1 MSSSIKKQISQQFK
15 NGGMSIK
22 LLYINLGVYI
32 IFSIIWIINRLLKL
46 DPASYYYLQDIFSF
60 NSEIISSLIKPWTF
74 ITYSFIHG
82 NIMHL
87 FTNMLVLFFAGKM
100 LEGFL
105 GKKRVLSTYM
115 IGALAGAIFYLI
127 SHNIFPLLLERGNI
141 PMIGASASVFAILT
155 ALAVY
160 VPNYE
165 VFLFGV
171 FKVKLKY
178 LAAIWIGLDVLNI
191 ASNDGVAHFAHLGG
205 AIWGFIFISNLRR
218 GKDLSLWFDKI
229 VSFLVQLFTPK
240 KKIKIVWNKKQKTSH
255 RSKPPRDDYDYNA
268 SKKERQDKVDEIL
281 DKIKESGY
289 DSLSKAE
296 KDYLFDASKKI

>member
-1 MSSSIKKQISQQFK
+1 MSSSIKDQISQQFK

-22 LLYINLGVYI
+22 LMYINLGVYI
-32 IFSIIWIINRLLKL
+32 VFSIIWIIIRLLKL
-46 DPASYYYLQDIFSF
+46 DILSYYTLQHIFSF
-60 NSEIISSLIKPWTF
+60 NSDILLSIIKPWTF

-87 FTNMLVLFFAGKM
+87 FSNMLVLFFAGKM

-105 GKKRVLSTYM
+105 GKKRILSTYI
-115 IGALAGAIFYLI
+115 IGGLAGAIFYLI
-127 SHNIFPLLLERGNI
+127 SHNIFPLLLEKGDI

-155 ALAVY
+155 ALAIY

-165 VFLFGV
+165 VFLFGA

-191 ASNDGVAHFAHLGG
+191 GSNDGIAHFAHLGG
-205 AIWGFIFISNLRR
+205 AIWGFIFISNLRK

-229 VSFLVQLFTPK
+229 VSFLVLLFTPK
-240 KKIKIVWNKKQKTSH
+240 KKIKIVWNKKQKTNYK
-255 RSKPPRDDYDYNA
+255 SKPPRDDYDYNA
-268 SKKERQDKVDEIL
+268 NKKERQDRVDEIL
-281 DKIKESGY
+281 DKIKASGY
-289 DSLSKAE
+289 DSLTKAE
-296 KDYLFDASKKI
+296 KDFLFDASKNI

>member
-1 MSSSIKKQISQQFK
+1 MSSSIKDQISQQFK

-32 IFSIIWIINRLLKL
+32 VFSIIWIIIRLLKL
-46 DPASYYYLQDIFSF
+46 DITSYYSLQHIFSF
-60 NSEIISSLIKPWTF
+60 NSDIILSIIKPWTF

-87 FTNMLVLFFAGKM
+87 FSNMLVLFFAGKM

-105 GKKRVLSTYM
+105 GKKRILSTYI
-115 IGALAGAIFYLI
+115 IGGLAGAIFYLI
-127 SHNIFPLLLERGNI
+127 SHNIFPLLLEKGDI

-155 ALAVY
+155 ALAIY

-165 VFLFGV
+165 VFLFGA

-191 ASNDGVAHFAHLGG
+191 GSNDGIAHFAHLGG
-205 AIWGFIFISNLRR
+205 AIWGFVFISNLRK
-218 GKDLSLWFDKI
+218 GKDLSIWFDKI
-229 VSFLVQLFTPK
+229 VSFLVLLFTPK
-240 KKIKIVWNKKQKTSH
+240 KKIKIVWNKKQKTNYK
-255 RSKPPRDDYDYNA
+255 SKPPRDDYDYNA
-268 SKKERQDKVDEIL
+268 NKKERQDRVDEIL
-281 DKIKESGY
+281 DKIKASGY
-289 DSLSKAE
+289 DSLTKAE
-296 KDYLFDASKKI
+296 KDFLFDASKNI